1 MDFQFSRES
10 LVEAKAGL
18 LVVPCIQDTPPASLT
33 ELSQAADVDIW
44 QYAKD
49 ENFKG
54 AAGQTFLMRNL
65 KNIGTHRVLLVGLGK
80 DGEREID
87 AIQLSGATAMR
98 RAKEVHA
105 REVIIV
111 SPETP
116 RLAAQFIEGAMLGAY
131 SFDRYVSPKPDDFQG
146 FSALKVVGTDSL
158 IEAAINQAVIIA
170 DGIKVARD
178 LVNETPNV
186 LTPEALADKARSVA
200 GNHKFETH
208 ILGET
213 ELTQRGFN
221 LIMAVGKGSDH
232 PPRLAHLIY
241 RPEGPVTRKVA
252 FVGKGITFDTGGYN
266 LKPGASML
274 GMHGDMAGA
283 AAVIGAAHAIGSLKP
298 EGIEI
303 HFVLPM
309 AENSISGR
317 AMRPQDI
324 IRGYGKKTVEI
335 HNTDA
340 EGRLVLAD
348 AIAYIQEHEVDTIID
363 LATLTGACVVA
374 LGEHTAGLFCN
385 DDQLAASLLEASR
398 DVGEDMW
405 RMPLVRKL
413 EKGIDTPTADMKN
426 VGPRWGG
433 AITAALFL
441 QRFVTVDRW
450 AHIDIAGPAWAE
462 GDTTLSTAG
471 GTGYGVATL
480 VQFALN
486 ATKG

>member
-1 MDFQFSRES
+1 M
-10 LVEAKAGL
+10 
-18 LVVPCIQDTPPASLT
+18 
-33 ELSQAADVDIW
+33 
-44 QYAKD
+44 
-49 ENFKG
+49 
-54 AAGQTFLMRNL
+54 
-65 KNIGTHRVLLVGLGK
+65 
-80 DGEREID
+80 
-87 AIQLSGATAMR
+87 
-98 RAKEVHA
+98 
-105 REVIIV
+105 
-111 SPETP
+111 
-116 RLAAQFIEGAMLGAY
+116 
-131 SFDRYVSPKPDDFQG
+131 
-146 FSALKVVGTDSL
+146 
-158 IEAAINQAVIIA
+158 
-170 DGIKVARD
+170 
-178 LVNETPNV
+178 
-186 LTPEALADKARSVA
+186 
-200 GNHKFETH
+200 
-208 ILGET
+208 
-213 ELTQRGFN
+213 
-221 LIMAVGKGSDH
+221 
-232 PPRLAHLIY
+232 
-241 RPEGPVTRKVA
+241 
-252 FVGKGITFDTGGYN
+252 
-266 LKPGASML
+266 
-274 GMHGDMAGA
+274 
-283 AAVIGAAHAIGSLKP
+283 
-298 EGIEI
+298 
-303 HFVLPM
+303 
-309 AENSISGR
+309 
-317 AMRPQDI
+317 DI

-348 AIAYIQEHEVDTIID
+348 AIAYIQEQEVDTIID

-462 GDTTLSTAG
+462 GDTTLSTTG